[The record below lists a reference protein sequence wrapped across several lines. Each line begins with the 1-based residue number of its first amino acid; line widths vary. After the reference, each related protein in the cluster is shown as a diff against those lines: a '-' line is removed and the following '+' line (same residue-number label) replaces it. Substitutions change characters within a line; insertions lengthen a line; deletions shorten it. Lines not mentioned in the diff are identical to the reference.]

1 MGATHSSDP
10 DMSRF
15 LAAHNAVI
23 NTYARAISPSGVP
36 TVSDK
41 DHARDIF
48 TTATGPEAYDAVLD
62 QIAKEM
68 EAARRSP
75 GQVRE
80 EFRKGHVGGAL
91 PTEAKP
97 EGGWIEVSPG
107 VRIRE
112 KK

>member
-1 MGATHSSDP
+1 MAKFNFSAMLKSGGGIAS
-10 DMSRF
+10 
-15 LAAHNAVI
+15 AG
-23 NTYARAISPSGVP
+23 PS
-36 TVSDK
+36 VSVSQ
-41 DHARDIF
+41 
-48 TTATGPEAYDAVLD
+48 AVLD